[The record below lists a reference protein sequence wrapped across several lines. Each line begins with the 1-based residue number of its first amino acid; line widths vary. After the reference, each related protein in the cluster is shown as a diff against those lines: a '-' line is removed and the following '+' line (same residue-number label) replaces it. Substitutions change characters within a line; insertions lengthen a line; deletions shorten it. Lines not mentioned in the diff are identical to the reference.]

1 MGQILPMQRD
11 DHRRRK
17 LPTAKFLRAK
27 CEELRWIVEHPNQD
41 GKIMLKTGV
50 TVDRD
55 PKTIMTT
62 KVDGIEIGYRVV
74 PSSPLEINPYFE
86 RDIFLKVPGYKISE
100 LSKEERTSFL
110 TTLFDVFVDQQQGM
124 PEIDLIA
131 DDCIKISQRFQV
143 AFYRKF
149 QHATI
154 QVPRRYMVNG

>member
-17 LPTAKFLRAK
+17 LPTAKFLKEK
-27 CEELRWIVEHPNQD
+27 CEELRWVVEHPNQD

-86 RDIFLKVPGYKISE
+86 RDVFLKVPGYKISE
-100 LSKEERTSFL
+100 LSKEERTSIL
-110 TTLFDVFVDQQQGM
+110 VTLFEVFLDQQQGM
-124 PEIDLIA
+124 PDIRAIS
-131 DDCIKISQRFQV
+131 DDAVKISQRFQV
-143 AFYRKF
+143 AFFRKF

-154 QVPRRYMVNG
+154 QVPRSLLI